1 MGGDWKELLTAAEK
15 GDFDLTKYHLLNGI
29 DPNYQHPELL
39 TTPLIEAAMY
49 GHLEIVELLLANGAK
64 AEVRGIFDGYTA
76 LEIAKIKGHKRV
88 VAALEKAMNIPSSTA
103 KKEGFLKRI
112 FG

>member
-15 GDFDLTKYHLLNGI
+15 GDVDLAKYHLLNGI

-49 GHLEIVELLLANGAK
+49 GHLEIVELLLTHGAK
-64 AEVRGIFDGYTA
+64 PEIRGIFDGYTA
-76 LEIAKIKGHKRV
+76 LEVAKIKGHQLVIQR
-88 VAALEKAMNIPSSTA
+88 LQKAMNIPLSEN
-103 KKEGFLKRI
+103 KKSGFWKRI
-112 FG
+112 F

>member
-15 GDFDLTKYHLLNGI
+15 GDVDLAKYHLLNGI

-64 AEVRGIFDGYTA
+64 PEIRGVFDGYTA
-76 LEIAKIKGHKRV
+76 LEVAKIKRHKKV
-88 VAALEKAMNIPSSTA
+88 IQILEKAMNIPSNKADKT
-103 KKEGFLKRI
+103 GFLNR
-112 FG
+112 FLR